1 MKAALCAMALG
12 AALLASAGLAQSL
25 TPKWEELTAEDFVK
39 AIDLAK
45 GVCLLPAG
53 VIEKHGPAGPL
64 GVDMLNVRYPALTA
78 AKQEYAVVFP
88 HFYVGQIFEAKQQP
102 GTLAYST
109 RLQMDMLRET
119 VSEMAR
125 NGCTKVVLV
134 NGHGGN
140 NGLLQFFMQ
149 TMLET
154 PKDYLVYLYS
164 GMGAANQPIPDAAKP
179 SRPGVDGHAGE
190 SEIASVMASTPGSA
204 HPERSRRQ
212 SGEDQKRLSLPAGVS
227 TAISWYASYPNH
239 YQGDSSGATAERGEA
254 LNQLSAARLAAAIQG
269 IKADESAPRLQR
281 QFFDESLRP
290 LQTKQ

>member
-64 GVDMLNVRYPALTA
+64 GVDMLNVRYSALTA

-88 HFYVGQIFEAKQQP
+88 HFYVDQIFEAKHQP

-164 GMGAANQPIPDAAKP
+164 GTGAANQPSRMRP
-179 SRPGVDGHAGE
+179 SRRGRVW
-190 SEIASVMASTPGSA
+190 MATPA
-204 HPERSRRQ
+204 SRR
-212 SGEDQKRLSLPAGVS
+212 SPASWPPRRARPTRSAVGGSL
-227 TAISWYASYPNH
+227 
-239 YQGDSSGATAERGEA
+239 ERTRNA
-254 LNQLSAARLAAAIQG
+254 
-269 IKADESAPRLQR
+269 
-281 QFFDESLRP
+281 
-290 LQTKQ
+290 